1 MTIPLKE
8 RYFEDYTPGEVHEFG
23 SHTVSAEEIIE
34 FAQRYDPQPFHT
46 DPQAAAGSVY
56 GGLIASGW
64 MTGGLMMRMLVDHFL
79 SPLSSMGS
87 PGLDELRWARPVRPG
102 DTLRVRVAVIEARR
116 SQSKPDRGILLVQ
129 QECLN
134 QTDHPS
140 GQGRCA
146 GRRRSISLAI
156 RSTPRSSKRCPTS

>member
-1 MTIPLKE
+1 MPMSLKD
-8 RYFEDYTPGEVHEFG
+8 RYFEDYVPGEMHEFG

-34 FAQRYDPQPFHT
+34 FAQRFDPQPFHT
-46 DPQAAAGSVY
+46 DPQAAAGSLY

-64 MTGGLMMRMLVDHFL
+64 MMGGIMMRMMVDYFL
-79 SPLSSMGS
+79 SPVSSMGS
-87 PGLDELRWARPVRPG
+87 PGLDELRWIRPVRPG

-134 QTDHPS
+134 QNDEVVM
-140 GQGRCA
+140 
-146 GRRRSISLAI
+146 
-156 RSTPRSSKRCPTS
+156 SSKSMSLCRCRNAEPG

>member
-1 MTIPLKE
+1 MPMSLKD
-8 RYFEDYTPGEVHEFG
+8 RYFEDYVPGEMHEFG

-46 DPQAAAGSVY
+46 DPQAAAGSIY

-64 MTGGLMMRMLVDHFL
+64 MTGAIMMRMLVDYFL
-79 SPLSSMGS
+79 APASSMGS
-87 PGLDELRWARPVRPG
+87 PGLDELRWIRPVRPG

-134 QTDHPS
+134 QNNEVVM
-140 GQGRCA
+140 
-146 GRRRSISLAI
+146 
-156 RSTPRSSKRCPTS
+156 SSKSMSLCRCRNTEPG

>member
-1 MTIPLKE
+1 MALPLKE
-8 RYFEDYTPGEVHEFG
+8 RYFEDYRPGEVHEFG
-23 SHTVSAEEIIE
+23 SHTVSESEIVE
-34 FAQRYDPQPFHT
+34 FARRYDPQPFHT
-46 DPQAAAGSVY
+46 DSQAAAKSIY

-64 MTGGLMMRMLVDHFL
+64 MTGGLMMKMLVDHFI

-87 PGLDELRWARPVRPG
+87 PGVDELRWLKPVRPG

-134 QTDHPS
+134 QNDEVVMS
-140 GQGRCA
+140 AKSMALYRC
-146 GRRRSISLAI
+146 RSLPA
-156 RSTPRSSKRCPTS
+156 T

>member
-1 MTIPLKE
+1 MPMSLKD
-8 RYFEDYTPGEVHEFG
+8 RYFEDYVPGEMHEFG

-34 FAQRYDPQPFHT
+34 FAQRFDPQP
-46 DPQAAAGSVY
+46 AAGSLY

-64 MTGGLMMRMLVDHFL
+64 MTGGIMMRMMVDYFL
-79 SPLSSMGS
+79 SPVSSMGS
-87 PGLDELRWARPVRPG
+87 PGLDELRWIRPVRPG

-134 QTDHPS
+134 QNDEVVM
-140 GQGRCA
+140 
-146 GRRRSISLAI
+146 
-156 RSTPRSSKRCPTS
+156 SSKSMSLCRCRNAEPG